1 MISQMELHKIY
12 IESSA
17 TDTFKR
23 RTCIKTPFDK
33 GFVHFS
39 GGTFKQQKS
48 ETVYVTEFS
57 WNDFGLYAEAHTVHS
72 FVNNSKKKKKN

>member
-1 MISQMELHKIY
+1 MIPQMELHKIY

-17 TDTFKR
+17 TVTFKR

-39 GGTFKQQKS
+39 GETFKQQKN

-57 WNDFGLYAEAHTVHS
+57 WNDFGLCAEAYSVPFS
-72 FVNNSKKKKKN
+72 CK